1 MSYLMTLDGFKNEGN
16 TIGFA
21 SSDMKQQPPA
31 PRVTKMFY
39 LQCYWVGIKGGGA
52 YLDVG
57 CSHDGVTKAVNVT
70 HADGCALAVNSIT
83 RHITK

>member
-1 MSYLMTLDGFKNEGN
+1 VSYLMTLDGFKNEGN

-39 LQCYWVGIKGGGA
+39 LQCYWVGIKGG
-52 YLDVG
+52 VG
-57 CSHDGVTKAVNVT
+57 LTLMLVAAMTASP
-70 HADGCALAVNSIT
+70 
-83 RHITK
+83 RR